1 MESEQMRPTFWN
13 EIAANKRLS
22 LVYCVL
28 MALLLT
34 GVGAAGGY
42 LWDPQMWPITAGIA
56 AIVGIG
62 AAIYANTA
70 GGNAILSIAG
80 AREATHEENQV
91 YVNVAHEMAI
101 AAGVPLPKL
110 YVLDEASPNAFA
122 TGTKPENGVICV
134 TTGLLDNLDRNEL
147 QGVVAHEMAHIR
159 NYDIRLM
166 TTLALTVG
174 IIVLMRDLFI
184 RGRFHTGRKKE
195 GNGVVMVIAIV
206 FILLAPLFAMLLR
219 MAVSRNREYLADA
232 SAVQFTRYPEGLAN
246 ALQKIATASD
256 TQVDTANAGT
266 APMYIVDPLRAHA
279 LEHERVGLFST
290 HPPTTERIRRLRS
303 MGAQVRD
310 DAAFDIPAQGRI
322 EQGTDRTIG

>member
-1 MESEQMRPTFWN
+1 MRPTFWN

-22 LVYCVL
+22 VFYCAL
-28 MALLLT
+28 MALLVT

-42 LWDPQMWPITAGIA
+42 IWDPNLWPLTTAA
-56 AIVGIG
+56 AAAVGIG
-62 AAIYANTA
+62 IAIYASTS
-70 GGNAILSIAG
+70 GGKMVLSIAG
-80 AREATHEENQV
+80 ARPATHDENQV
-91 YVNVAHEMAI
+91 FVNVAHEMSI

-110 YVLDEASPNAFA
+110 FVIDEASPNAFA
-122 TGTKPENGVICV
+122 TGTKPENCVICV
-134 TTGLLDNLDRNEL
+134 TSGLLRALDRNEL

-174 IIVLMRDLFI
+174 LVVLMRDLFI
-184 RGRFHTGRKKE
+184 RGRFHSGRRKE
-195 GNGVVMVIAIV
+195 GNGIVMVVAIV

-232 SAVQFTRYPEGLAN
+232 SAVQFTRYPEGLAS
-246 ALQKIATASD
+246 ALEKIATAAD

-279 LEHERVGLFST
+279 LEDERIGLFST
-290 HPPTTERIRRLRS
+290 HPPTTERIRRIRA
-303 MGAQVRD
+303 MGAQVSGEI
-310 DAAFDIPAQGRI
+310 AFDIPPQSSK
-322 EQGTDRTIG
+322 ELL

>member
-1 MESEQMRPTFWN
+1 MRPTFWN

-22 LVYCVL
+22 IFYCVL
-28 MALLLT
+28 MALLIT

-42 LWDPQMWPITAGIA
+42 IWDPQMWPITAGIA
-56 AIVGIG
+56 AVVGIG
-62 AAIYANTA
+62 VAIYASTA
-70 GGNAILSIAG
+70 GGGAILSIAG

-110 YVLDEASPNAFA
+110 YILDEASPNAFA

-134 TTGLLDNLDRNEL
+134 TTGLLERLDRNEL

-166 TTLALTVG
+166 TTLALSVG
-174 IIVLMRDLFI
+174 LIVLMRDLFI
-184 RGRFHTGRKKE
+184 RGRFHTGRRKSE
-195 GNGVVMVIAIV
+195 GNAVIMIVAIV

-246 ALQKIATASD
+246 ALEKIANADD

-266 APMYIVDPLRAHA
+266 APMYIVDPLRAHG
-279 LEHERVGLFST
+279 LEHESVGLFST
-290 HPPTTERIRRLRS
+290 HPPTSERIRRLRS
-303 MGAQVRD
+303 MGAMVSGE
-310 DAAFDIPAQGRI
+310 AAFDIPMQ
-322 EQGTDRTIG
+322 ESVDRTLG

>member
-1 MESEQMRPTFWN
+1 MSR
-13 EIAANKRLS
+13 
-22 LVYCVL
+22 
-28 MALLLT
+28 LLT

-42 LWDPQMWPITAGIA
+42 LWDPQLWPITAGVA
-56 AIVGIG
+56 GIVGIG

-70 GGNAILSIAG
+70 GGGAILSIAG
-80 AREATHEENQV
+80 ARGATHEENQV
-91 YVNVAHEMAI
+91 YVNVAHEMAL

-134 TTGLLDNLDRNEL
+134 TTGLLDQLDRNEL

-174 IIVLMRDLFI
+174 IIVLMRDLFL
-184 RGRFHTGRKKE
+184 RGRFHTGKRKD
-195 GNGVVMVIAIV
+195 GNGIVMVIAIV

-246 ALQKIATASD
+246 ALEKIATASD

-279 LEHERVGLFST
+279 LEEERVGLFST

-303 MGAQVRD
+303 MGAMVSGE
-310 DAAFDIPAQGRI
+310 AAFDIPTQEARV
-322 EQGTDRTIG
+322 EMPSDRTIG

>member
-1 MESEQMRPTFWN
+1 MRPTFWN

-22 LVYCVL
+22 AFYCFL
-28 MALLLT
+28 MAALLT

-42 LWDPQMWPITAGIA
+42 IWDPQIWPFTAAIA
-56 AIVGIG
+56 AVIGIVM
-62 AAIYANTA
+62 AIYAATA
-70 GGNAILSIAG
+70 GGAAILSIAG
-80 AREATHEENQV
+80 ARPATHEENQV
-91 YVNVAHEMAI
+91 FVNVAHEMSI

-110 YVLDEASPNAFA
+110 YVLEEASPNAFA

-134 TTGLLDNLDRNEL
+134 TSGLLDQLDRNEL

-174 IIVLMRDLFI
+174 MIVLMRDLFL
-184 RGRFHTGRKKE
+184 RGRFHTGRRKE
-195 GNGVVMVIAIV
+195 GNGIVMIIAIV

-246 ALQKIATASD
+246 ALEKIATASD

-279 LEHERVGLFST
+279 LEHETVGVFST
-290 HPPTTERIRRLRS
+290 HPPTSDRIRRLRA
-303 MGAQVRD
+303 MGALVSGE
-310 DAAFDIPAQGRI
+310 AAFDIP
-322 EQGTDRTIG
+322 EQA

>member
-1 MESEQMRPTFWN
+1 MRPTFWN

-22 LVYCVL
+22 IFYCIL
-28 MALLLT
+28 MALLIT

-42 LWDPQMWPITAGIA
+42 IWEPQMWPVTSGIA
-56 AIVGIG
+56 AVVGIG
-62 AAIYANTA
+62 VAVYASTA
-70 GGNAILSIAG
+70 GGGAILSIAG

-91 YVNVAHEMAI
+91 YVNVAHEMSI

-134 TTGLLDNLDRNEL
+134 TSGLLERLDRNEL

-166 TTLALTVG
+166 TTLALSVG
-174 IIVLMRDLFI
+174 LIVLMRDLFI
-184 RGRFHTGRKKE
+184 RGRFHTGRRKSE
-195 GNGVVMVIAIV
+195 GNGIVMIVAIV

-219 MAVSRNREYLADA
+219 MAVSRNREFLADA
-232 SAVQFTRYPEGLAN
+232 SAVQFTRYPEGLAS
-246 ALQKIATASD
+246 ALEKIANADD

-266 APMYIVDPLRAHA
+266 APMYIVDPLRAHG
-279 LEHERVGLFST
+279 LEHESVGLFST
-290 HPPTTERIRRLRS
+290 HPPTNERIRRLRS
-303 MGAQVRD
+303 MGAMVSGET
-310 DAAFDIPAQGRI
+310 AFDIPMQ
-322 EQGTDRTIG
+322 ESVDRTLG

>member
-1 MESEQMRPTFWN
+1 MRPTFWN

-22 LVYCVL
+22 AFYSFL

-42 LWDPQMWPITAGIA
+42 IWDPQIWPFTAAIA
-56 AIVGIG
+56 GIVGIG
-62 AAIYANTA
+62 IAIYAANA
-70 GGNAILSIAG
+70 GGGLILSIAG

-91 YVNVAHEMAI
+91 YVNVAHEMSL
-101 AAGVPLPKL
+101 AAGLPLPKL

-134 TTGLLDNLDRNEL
+134 TSGLLDALDRNEL

-174 IIVLMRDLFI
+174 VIVLMRDLFL
-184 RGRFHTGRKKE
+184 RGRFHTGRRKE

-232 SAVQFTRYPEGLAN
+232 TAVQFTRYPEGLAN
-246 ALQKIATASD
+246 ALQKIATAND
-256 TQVDTANAGT
+256 TQVDSANAGT

-279 LEHERVGLFST
+279 LDNEKVGAFST
-290 HPPTTERIRRLRS
+290 HPPTVERIRRLRA
-303 MGAQVRD
+303 MGAMASE
-310 DAAFDIPAQGRI
+310 DAAFDIPTQSVDQVTG
-322 EQGTDRTIG
+322 

>member
-1 MESEQMRPTFWN
+1 MRPTFWN

-22 LVYCVL
+22 LFYCVL

-42 LWDPQMWPITAGIA
+42 LWEPELWPFTAGVA
-56 AIVGIG
+56 AVIGIG
-62 AAIYANTA
+62 VAIYANTA

-91 YVNVAHEMAI
+91 YVNVAHEMSI

-110 YVLDEASPNAFA
+110 YILDEASPNAFA

-134 TTGLLDNLDRNEL
+134 TTGLLERLDRNEL

-184 RGRFHTGRKKE
+184 RGRFHTGRRKSD
-195 GNGVVMVIAIV
+195 GNGVVMIIAIV
-206 FILLAPLFAMLLR
+206 FILLAPVFAMLLR

-246 ALQKIATASD
+246 ALQKIATAPD

-266 APMYIVDPLRAHA
+266 APMFIVDPLRAHS
-279 LEHERVGLFST
+279 LEHESVGMFST
-290 HPPTTERIRRLRS
+290 HPPTLERISRLRA
-303 MGAQVRD
+303 MGAQVGGE
-310 DAAFDIPAQGRI
+310 AAFDIPMQS
-322 EQGTDRTIG
+322 ENRT